1 MANIYNPILQTRTH
15 THIETDYLNVETDY
29 LNVPDRLLMSLV
41 ALPRPLA
48 QTSRPAQPPP
58 CRPAQ
63 PPRGGSVSCVSFYYA
78 QIVDNG
84 VGLARITPGVLAA
97 SLQCTIFS
105 CFCNIFLMFS
115 SKVAIF
121 FEDYRV
127 CKIWRPAPVWL
138 LVFFVIYF

>member
-1 MANIYNPILQTRTH
+1 MFLYHFMLFVYYL
-15 THIETDYLNVETDY
+15 HIVETDY
-29 LNVPDRLLMSLV
+29 LNVPGRLLMSLV

-48 QTSRPAQPPP
+48 QTIAQIAQTIAQTSHPAQPPP

-97 SLQCTIFS
+97 SLQYTIFS
-105 CFCNIFLMFS
+105 GFCNIFLMFS

-127 CKIWRPAPVWL
+127 CKR
-138 LVFFVIYF
+138 

>member
-1 MANIYNPILQTRTH
+1 MYYL
-15 THIETDYLNVETDY
+15 HIVETDY
-29 LNVPDRLLMSLV
+29 LNVPGRLLMSLV

-48 QTSRPAQPPP
+48 QTIAQIAQTIAQTSHPAQPPP

-63 PPRGGSVSCVSFYYA
+63 PPGGGSVSCVSFYYA

-97 SLQCTIFS
+97 SLRYTIFNV
-105 CFCNIFLMFS
+105 FCNISLMFS

-121 FEDYRV
+121 FEDYKVDKR
-127 CKIWRPAPVWL
+127 
-138 LVFFVIYF
+138 

>member
-1 MANIYNPILQTRTH
+1 MFLYHFMLFVYYL
-15 THIETDYLNVETDY
+15 HIVEADY
-29 LNVPDRLLMSLV
+29 LNVPGRLLMSLV

-97 SLQCTIFS
+97 SLQYTIFIG
-105 CFCNIFLMFS
+105 FCNIFLMFS

-127 CKIWRPAPVWL
+127 CKR
-138 LVFFVIYF
+138 